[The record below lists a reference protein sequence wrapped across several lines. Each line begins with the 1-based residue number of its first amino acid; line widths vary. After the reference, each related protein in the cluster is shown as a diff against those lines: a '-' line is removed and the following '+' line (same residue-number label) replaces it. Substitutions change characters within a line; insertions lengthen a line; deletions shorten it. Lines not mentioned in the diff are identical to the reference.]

1 VVLADRPCGVVA
13 TRAIGGVGSC
23 GRSALVYLRLFTFNC
38 NYLYFSPFSCV
49 KFTIMREVKFT
60 IMREVKFTIMREV
73 KFTIMRE
80 VETLP
85 TISPALFVSV
95 FLL

>member
-1 VVLADRPCGVVA
+1 
-13 TRAIGGVGSC
+13 
-23 GRSALVYLRLFTFNC
+23 
-38 NYLYFSPFSCV
+38 
-49 KFTIMREVKFT
+49 
-60 IMREVKFTIMREV
+60 MREVKFTIMREV